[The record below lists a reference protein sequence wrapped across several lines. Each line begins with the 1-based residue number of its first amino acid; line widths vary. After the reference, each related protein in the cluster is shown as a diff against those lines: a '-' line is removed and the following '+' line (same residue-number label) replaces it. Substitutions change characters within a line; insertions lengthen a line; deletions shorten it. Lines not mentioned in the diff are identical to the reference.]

1 MAKAKSGL
9 GRGLDALIPDVKPA
23 QTAPAEDGTS
33 PVMLRLSLIEPNK
46 DQPRKQFND
55 ESIDELAQ
63 SIKQYGVIQPIIVCK
78 KGQRYEI
85 VAGERRWRA
94 ARKAGLKEVPVLVRE
109 YSPEEIAE
117 ISLIENIQREDL
129 SPIEEAK
136 AYKQLIED
144 HGLTQE
150 ELAERISKS
159 RAAIANT
166 MRLLNLHP
174 DVQEMLSDGRLSAG
188 HARALLAAENE
199 VIQLELAQKVLDDA
213 LSVRQTE
220 DLVKFYKL
228 QGSSGRQPIKNDANY
243 KELEKKMTRALGT
256 KVKIRQ
262 SAQGKGRVEISYYT
276 EEQLDQIFTLL
287 NTAKITAED

>member
-23 QTAPAEDGTS
+23 QAVPAEDNTS

-78 KGQRYEI
+78 RGQRYEI

-150 ELAERISKS
+150 ELAERVSKS
-159 RAAIANT
+159 RTAIANT

-228 QGSSGRQPIKNDANY
+228 QGSSGRQPVKNDANY

>member
-23 QTAPAEDGTS
+23 QTAPAEDDTS

-228 QGSSGRQPIKNDANY
+228 QESSGRQPIKNDANY

-287 NTAKITAED
+287 NNAKITAED

>member
-9 GRGLDALIPDVKPA
+9 GRGLDALIPDTKTA
-23 QTAPAEDGTS
+23 QARTAEDNAS
-33 PVMLRLSLIEPNK
+33 PVMLRISLVEPNK
-46 DQPRKQFND
+46 EQPRKQFND
-55 ESIDELAQ
+55 ESIEELAQ

-78 KGQRYEI
+78 NGERYEI

-94 ARKAGLKEVPVLVRE
+94 ARKAGLKEIPVLIRD

-150 ELAERISKS
+150 ELAERVSKS

-174 DVQEMLSDGRLSAG
+174 DIQEMLSDGRLSAG

-199 VIQLELAQKVLDDA
+199 IIQLELAQKVLDGA

-228 QGSSGRQPIKNDANY
+228 QGSSGKPQIKNDANY
-243 KELEKKMTRALGT
+243 KELERKMTRALGT
-256 KVKIRQ
+256 KVKIKQ
-262 SAQGKGRVEISYYT
+262 SGQGKGRVEISYYK

-287 NTAKITAED
+287 NSAKVTTED